1 MGEKE
6 TIPSMA
12 EATVEVRNPSG
23 LHARPA
29 ATFVKAAARFACDV
43 RVTNLTRN
51 PEKSASAKS
60 ILGVLGLGVIQ
71 GHRIRIGAE
80 GGEADAAVAALV
92 SLVESGLGE
101 QVDTP

>member
-1 MGEKE
+1 
-6 TIPSMA
+6 MA

-29 ATFVKAAARFACDV
+29 ATFVKAAARFGCEI
-43 RVTNLTRN
+43 RVTNMTRN

-60 ILGVLGLGVIQ
+60 VLGVLGLGVIQ
-71 GHRIRIGAE
+71 GHTVRISAD
-80 GGEADAAVAALV
+80 GEDADEAVS
-92 SLVESGLGE
+92 SLIEMVHSGLGE